1 MQVMKSTSMQR
12 RIRSG
17 SIRRNSKKAHRR
29 NRKEAGQHRKEVRR
43 RRLLR
48 MEMMNKAHRI
58 TEPIG
63 YRRNGM
69 ETGERRK
76 KRWQVINRSG
86 KLLHGRLTEQII
98 GFCYEAHR
106 QYGSGQKE
114 SVYQN
119 ALEEKFS
126 AKKILFKREAP
137 ITVLSEDTGNRLG
150 SHRLDFFIDEKV
162 ILKIKAIKFTPA
174 KLEQQLYSYLRN
186 SPYKVGLMINFGSSR
201 LFVRRVIL
209 T

>member
-1 MQVMKSTSMQR
+1 
-12 RIRSG
+12 
-17 SIRRNSKKAHRR
+17 
-29 NRKEAGQHRKEVRR
+29 
-43 RRLLR
+43 
-48 MEMMNKAHRI
+48 
-58 TEPIG
+58 
-63 YRRNGM
+63 M

-98 GFCYEAHR
+98 GFCYEAYR

-150 SHRLDFFIDEKV
+150 SHRLDFVIDEKV
-162 ILKIKAIKFTPA
+162 ILEIKAIKFTPA